1 MERGKKLDEHA
12 KICIY
17 AYQCDVIQIENI
29 YKPTTLSTNEPC
41 NAFEKIQIF
50 NERLQSLFISIDKWV
65 MLKKTKG
72 NRTLGQQQTTF
83 FCSIVLSG

>member
-1 MERGKKLDEHA
+1 M
-12 KICIY
+12 
-17 AYQCDVIQIENI
+17 
-29 YKPTTLSTNEPC
+29 YKHTTLSTNEPW
-41 NAFEKIQIF
+41 NAFEKTQIF

>member
-1 MERGKKLDEHA
+1 MMWIYLDLNYTYKL
-12 KICIY
+12 I
-17 AYQCDVIQIENI
+17 
-29 YKPTTLSTNEPC
+29 TLSTNKPC

-83 FCSIVLSG
+83 FVQLY

>member
-1 MERGKKLDEHA
+1 MNTPKFAYMLTNAMLFKLEIYINLSPSRLISFGMHLKK
-12 KICIY
+12 
-17 AYQCDVIQIENI
+17 N
-29 YKPTTLSTNEPC
+29 
-41 NAFEKIQIF
+41 QIF

>member
-1 MERGKKLDEHA
+1 MLNNAMLFKLE
-12 KICIY
+12 IY
-17 AYQCDVIQIENI
+17 INI
-29 YKPTTLSTNEPC
+29 LPSSSNKPW
-41 NAFEKIQIF
+41 NAFEKNQIF
-50 NERLQSLFISIDKWV
+50 NERLQSLFISIYKWV

>member
-1 MERGKKLDEHA
+1 M
-12 KICIY
+12 
-17 AYQCDVIQIENI
+17 
-29 YKPTTLSTNEPC
+29 YKHTTLSTNEHC
-41 NAFEKIQIF
+41 NAFEKTQIF

>member
-1 MERGKKLDEHA
+1 MHLKK
-12 KICIY
+12 
-17 AYQCDVIQIENI
+17 N
-29 YKPTTLSTNEPC
+29 
-41 NAFEKIQIF
+41 QIF